1 MQARIEKELG
11 KLEKRQFKGRG
22 PSRNFT
28 LDGSRGV
35 IGFISAVSH
44 SFCYVCNRLRI
55 TAVGKIRPCLFSKT
69 EIDVLAPMREGADDE
84 EVKRLFKLAI
94 DSKPEGNYLKE
105 PGKSDA
111 IDSMS
116 SIGG

>member
-1 MQARIEKELG
+1 MKALVVFYSMYGHIYKMAEAIAE
-11 KLEKRQFKGRG
+11 
-22 PSRNFT
+22 
-28 LDGSRGV
+28 GV
-35 IGFISAVSH
+35 
-44 SFCYVCNRLRI
+44 
-55 TAVGKIRPCLFSKT
+55 
-69 EIDVLAPMREGADDE
+69 REGADDE